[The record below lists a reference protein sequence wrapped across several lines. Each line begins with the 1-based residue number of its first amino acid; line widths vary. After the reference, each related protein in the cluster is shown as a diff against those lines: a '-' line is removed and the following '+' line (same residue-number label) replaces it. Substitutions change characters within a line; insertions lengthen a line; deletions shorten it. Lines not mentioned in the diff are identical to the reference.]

1 MLALERT
8 DVRRFRAV
16 ARRGG
21 PNGRPK
27 GPAPPVKIT
36 DSGRAV
42 TLACHLGEVV
52 VALRGTPPQPGKGSV
67 TVTLADLDAI
77 EGGSGV
83 VTLDPSGTNKLMAR
97 WDASPAP
104 RTARLDTFETH
115 RHWPAEPDR
124 LVAMPPTLPR
134 ALHEVGRSA
143 ARDPGKYAVTRV
155 QVRGKDGELVGT
167 DGKQALVW
175 GGFTFPFAEDLLVP
189 AVPLFG
195 SKELAGEAAVSVGLD
210 KEWLYVVIGPWQVWL
225 AVDREGRFPDVRGA
239 APRSCPTR
247 VTFDDRDV
255 ATLLDALPG
264 LPGTTEF
271 KSVTLD
277 LGPAVVV
284 RAHASASHPVAEVPL
299 PFTAAGGPPV
309 RVALDRDHLGRAL
322 ALGLRELRV
331 SSPERPVVFRD
342 GDRTYLTATLD
353 PSCAVPPPPA
363 GAGAI
368 GESALSIS
376 PSPLAPIRERTG
388 SMAHRNDPP
397 TDRNGHADPP
407 TVGDPVDP
415 LAEAEALRAALAE
428 AANRAHR
435 LLGALKQY
443 RRERRSL
450 QAAWSS
456 LRQLNL
462 GP

>member
-1 MLALERT
+1 MLALERA

-27 GPAPPVKIT
+27 GPAPPVRIT
-36 DSGRAV
+36 GSGRAV

-52 VALRGTPPQPGKGSV
+52 VALRGTAPQPGKGSV

-83 VTLDPSGTNKLMAR
+83 VTLDPAGANSVAAR
-97 WDASPAP
+97 WDAGPAP

-124 LVAMPPTLPR
+124 LVAMPPTFPR

-155 QVRGKDGELVGT
+155 QVRGSAGELVGT

-195 SKELAGEAAVSVGLD
+195 TKELAGEAAVSAGLGGD
-210 KEWLYVVIGPWQVWL
+210 WLSVVIGPWQVWL
-225 AVDREGRFPDVRGA
+225 AVDREGRFPDVRAA

-247 VTFDDRDV
+247 VAVDDRDAADLLRVLGDLPGRDGEGRPVTVDLGDQVLVRSRDDRTGDTAEVRLVHSATVGPPQRVV
-255 ATLLDALPG
+255 ATG
-264 LPGTTEF
+264 
-271 KSVTLD
+271 
-277 LGPAVVV
+277 
-284 RAHASASHPVAEVPL
+284 
-299 PFTAAGGPPV
+299 
-309 RVALDRDHLGRAL
+309 DHLGRAL

-331 SSPERPVVFRD
+331 STPERPVAFRD
-342 GDRTYLTATLD
+342 ADRLFLCATLD
-353 PSCAVPPPPA
+353 PALAVPPAGDPNAAAPA
-363 GAGAI
+363 DAVV
-368 GESALSIS
+368 
-376 PSPLAPIRERTG
+376 PSPPIATDPERRIPVHARDTL
-388 SMAHRNDPP
+388 PP
-397 TDRNGHADPP
+397 DRNGHPAPA
-407 TVGDPVDP
+407 GDPFDP
-415 LAEAEALRAALAE
+415 VAEAEALRVDLAA
-428 AANRAHR
+428 AAARAHR
-435 LLGALKQY
+435 LVAQLKQLK
-443 RRERRSL
+443 RERRALAS
-450 QAAWSS
+450 AWSS
-456 LRQLNL
+456 LKQLNL